1 MFRNVRFYRVDGAW
15 PDSEDELSGFLEAAA
30 FEACGPFTERSS
42 GFMPV
47 DADSG
52 DLLARRVNGAD
63 LLKLRSQS
71 RLLPHAV
78 IAEALEARIEEY
90 RARTNEPP
98 SPREKRRLKAETRD
112 ELLPKA
118 MLKSDRIWGYVDLN
132 EHILGIGVL
141 QESAAERFLRRLQ
154 LSLDGVTLRPLSY
167 ANPVDGLLAAI
178 FIEGGR
184 GRFSLGRECRMQD
197 PGDPGSVVRWV
208 DFDLT
213 DGTIRNHVANGMRL
227 THLAVVYEQ
236 VLSFVLDENG
246 MISKMR
252 FLGMDDVA
260 DDHGDS
266 LTRLDAEFALVSGTL
281 RQVLSDIR
289 NELGGLA

>member
-1 MFRNVRFYRVDGAW
+1 MFRNVRFYRVEGTW
-15 PDSEDELSGFLEAAA
+15 PESEEEVSRCLEAAA

-42 GFMPV
+42 GFIPV
-47 DADSG
+47 DAESS
-52 DLLARRVNGAD
+52 DLFARRVNGAD

-78 IAEALEARIEEY
+78 IAEELDERIEEF
-90 RARTNEPP
+90 RARTNEAP
-98 SPREKRRLKAETRD
+98 SPREKRRLKAEARD

-118 MLKSDRIWGYVDLN
+118 MLRSDRVWGYFDLK
-132 EHILGIGVL
+132 EKVLGIDVL

-154 LSLDGVTLRPLSY
+154 SSLDGVSFRPVNF
-167 ANPVDGLLAAI
+167 ARPVDGLLTAI
-178 FIEGGR
+178 FLEGAR

-208 DFDLT
+208 DFDLS

-236 VLSFVLDENG
+236 VMSFVLDENG
-246 MISKMR
+246 VISKLR
-252 FLGMDDVA
+252 FLGMDDHA
-260 DDHGDS
+260 EDHGDS
-266 LTRLDAEFALVSGTL
+266 LTRLDAEFTLISGTL
-281 RQVLSDIR
+281 RQVLADMR
-289 NELGGLA
+289 KELGGLA